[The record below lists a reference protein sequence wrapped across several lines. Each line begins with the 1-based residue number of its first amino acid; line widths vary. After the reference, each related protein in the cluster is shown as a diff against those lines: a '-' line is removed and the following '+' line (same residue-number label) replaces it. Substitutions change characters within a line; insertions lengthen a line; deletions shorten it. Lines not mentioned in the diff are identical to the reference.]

1 MTLTTAECPV
11 VEKPEAQPVTR
22 TGESQGQLARAS
34 RSLGPGKGC
43 RPSSRARKAVGTG
56 ASWHR
61 EGCVG
66 GLAPL
71 RQTVE
76 HEQIC

>member
-1 MTLTTAECPV
+1 MTAQCPA
-11 VEKPEAQPVTR
+11 VEKPEAQLVTR
-22 TGESQGQLARAS
+22 TGESQGRLARAS

-43 RPSSRARKAVGTG
+43 RPSSRARRAMGTG
-56 ASWHR
+56 GSWHR

-66 GLAPL
+66 GLASL
-71 RQTVE
+71 RQTEE